1 MKIPADGKLLRVFIG
16 EADKWQGEPLYE
28 AIVLLAKKEGM
39 AGATVI
45 KGFMGFGCKS
55 HMHTAKLLRLS
66 EDLPIVI
73 EIVDSE
79 EKINKFL
86 PRLDEMVQEGLIT
99 LEKVN
104 VIMYRAKPVGAK

>member
-1 MKIPADGKLLRVFIG
+1 MARAAYYK
-16 EADKWQGEPLYE
+16 
-28 AIVLLAKKEGM
+28 AIIHLAKKEGM
-39 AGATVI
+39 AGATAL

-55 HMHTAKLLRLS
+55 HMHTAKILRLS

-86 PRLDEMVQEGLIT
+86 PNLDEMVQEGLIT

-104 VIMYRAKPVGAK
+104 VIIYRAKIEAK

>member
-1 MKIPADGKLLRVFIG
+1 MKIPADGKLLRIFIG
-16 EADKWQGEPLYE
+16 EQDKWQGQPLYE
-28 AIVLLAKKEGM
+28 AITHLAKKEGM
-39 AGATVI
+39 AGATAI

-66 EDLPIVI
+66 EDLPIMI

-86 PRLDEMVQEGLIT
+86 PHLDEMVKEGLIT

-104 VIMYRAKPVGAK
+104 VVMYRANP